1 MSREE
6 RPMVK
11 HVSAVIVVSENAGA
25 VAAFYRDKLG
35 IPLQDEQHAGGGE
48 VLHYGCNLAGLHFAV
63 HPVQNWAHADA
74 VGPGGFRVA
83 FRIDDAEAS
92 ASKLRRFGQPFQGPV
107 DEGWAKMIQLR
118 DPDGNYVELVERT
131 G

>member
-1 MSREE
+1 
-6 RPMVK
+6 V
-11 HVSAVIVVSENAGA
+11 ENWINA
-25 VAAFYRDKLG
+25 
-35 IPLQDEQHAGGGE
+35 DE
-48 VLHYGCNLAGLHFAV
+48 
-63 HPVQNWAHADA
+63 

-92 ASKLRRFGQPFQGPV
+92 AAELRRRGQRFEGPI

-118 DPDGNYVELVERT
+118 DPDGNYVELVQRT

>member
-1 MSREE
+1 
-6 RPMVK
+6 VK
-11 HVSAVIVVSENAGA
+11 HISAVLVVSNQAPV

-35 IPLQDEQHAGGGE
+35 IPLEDERHSGGGE
-48 VLHYGCNLAGLHFAV
+48 VLHYGCTLGGLHFAV
-63 HPVQNWAHADA
+63 HPVENWRHADA

-83 FRIDDAEAS
+83 LRIEDAESS
-92 ASKLRRFGQPFQGPV
+92 AAELKRLGQPFIGPI

-118 DPDGNYVELVERT
+118 DPDGNYVELVQRI